1 MILYSFGR
9 QAKRWSLH
17 WPHLRRTL
25 AMTRGFNSTM
35 PDPGAQF
42 VQVFPPSILC
52 HTGQNYGAEA
62 TATKSGPRVAIQT
75 ASLAPRRHGWISG
88 VLKQHRQLLP
98 SHSMYGDYMWDEAW
112 DNNISENI
120 VCIATTTWLKWQI
133 SETTKTLLTM
143 QHNHKIF
150 HHAWVLTM
158 ACHCTFESHFRMC
171 LLRTRGLITNQWQMG
186 MFFTKIFQE
195 EDEYQ
200 QNYHF

>member
-98 SHSMYGDYMWDEAW
+98 SHSMYGDKCEMRPG
-112 DNNISENI
+112 I
-120 VCIATTTWLKWQI
+120 TTSQ
-133 SETTKTLLTM
+133 KTLSALQQ
-143 QHNHKIF
+143 QHDLNDKYLRQPKHYLLCKTTNEIF

>member
-1 MILYSFGR
+1 MTWWHLTFMILYSFGR

-25 AMTRGFNSTM
+25 AMTRGFKSTM

-88 VLKQHRQLLP
+88 VLKQHRQLLG

-112 DNNISENI
+112 DNNNSENI
-120 VCIATTTWLKWQI
+120 VCIATTTTWLKWQI

-143 QHNHKIF
+143 QD
-150 HHAWVLTM
+150 
-158 ACHCTFESHFRMC
+158 
-171 LLRTRGLITNQWQMG
+171 NQ
-186 MFFTKIFQE
+186 
-195 EDEYQ
+195 
-200 QNYHF
+200 

>member
-1 MILYSFGR
+1 MTWWHLTFMILYSFGR

-25 AMTRGFNSTM
+25 AMTRGFKSTM

-88 VLKQHRQLLP
+88 ILKQHWQLLG
-98 SHSMYGDYMWDEAW
+98 SHSMYGDYMWDEACTSAESGT
-112 DNNISENI
+112 DESSE
-120 VCIATTTWLKWQI
+120 
-133 SETTKTLLTM
+133 LLM
-143 QHNHKIF
+143 RINF
-150 HHAWVLTM
+150 M
-158 ACHCTFESHFRMC
+158 
-171 LLRTRGLITNQWQMG
+171 
-186 MFFTKIFQE
+186 
-195 EDEYQ
+195 Q
-200 QNYHF
+200 QNRRKYYFLWTDYRWQCV